1 MTPDMDDDV
10 RMRLLAEELKEELRD
25 QVKNEL
31 RAEVWAEVWAEE
43 KAKVW
48 DEVWAEEKAK
58 GKAEVRVQLIQS
70 MIIEGLEKA
79 KILRIA
85 KISEEELDAIASK
98 MKNQA

>member
-10 RMRLLAEELKEELRD
+10 RMRLLGEEIKAELRD

-31 RAEVWAEVWAEE
+31 RAEVWAEE

-48 DEVWAEEKAK
+48 
-58 GKAEVRVQLIQS
+58 AEVRVQLIQS

-85 KISEEELDAIASK
+85 KISEEELDAIASE